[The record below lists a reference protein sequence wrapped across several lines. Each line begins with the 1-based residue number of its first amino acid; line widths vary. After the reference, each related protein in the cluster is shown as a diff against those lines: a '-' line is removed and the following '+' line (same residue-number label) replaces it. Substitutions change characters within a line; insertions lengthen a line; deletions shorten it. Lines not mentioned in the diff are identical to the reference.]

1 MAGSRILGVGA
12 ETLPLQQPI
21 QWAISVLGDNPN
33 GAGLHELVSSVQK
46 HTSVPVCVGFG
57 IGTPEQA
64 KEVGQMADGVIVGT
78 ACVRTI
84 GTSQTPIETAKQFA
98 KSFKDEMLN

>member
-1 MAGSRILGVGA
+1 MEMIARNAQGFIY
-12 ETLPLQQPI
+12 
-21 QWAISVLGDNPN
+21 
-33 GAGLHELVSSVQK
+33 LVSVTGITGERKTIAEGLSDLIANVRK
-46 HTSVPVCVGFG
+46 HTNIPVCVGFG

-84 GTSQTPIETAKQFA
+84 GSSENPVDMAREFA
-98 KSFKDEMLN
+98 KEFRNALK